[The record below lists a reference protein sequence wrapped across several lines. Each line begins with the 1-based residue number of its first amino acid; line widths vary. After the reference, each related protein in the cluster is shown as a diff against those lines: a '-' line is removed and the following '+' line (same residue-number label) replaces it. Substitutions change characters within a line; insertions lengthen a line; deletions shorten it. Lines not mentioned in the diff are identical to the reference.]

1 MKDLSEFYEPPLTIR
16 IQNPIGGV
24 PFTTNFATILAD
36 TYLFHIAD
44 VSHLSIE
51 IASNQDPRGE
61 RVIYSPNGIEPPE
74 KMGFPKSV
82 VNRELVNYFTRALNG
97 AIPELQIPV

>member
-51 IASNQDPRGE
+51 IASN
-61 RVIYSPNGIEPPE
+61 
-74 KMGFPKSV
+74 
-82 VNRELVNYFTRALNG
+82 
-97 AIPELQIPV
+97 